1 MMRIALINDTHMG
14 ARGDSSIFNEF
25 FFKFWENTFFPYLKE
40 NNIKHICHLGD
51 VVDRRK
57 FINFVTLNSWRKR
70 FFDVLESE
78 GITMDVIVGN
88 HDVFYRNTNE
98 VNAMHELFYGYKNIN
113 VYIDP
118 VDLNFDGLSV
128 AMMPWINS
136 SNYESSLQFLK
147 ETKSEVVFGHFE
159 IAGFEMDRGNVC
171 HSGLNKKVFDRFD
184 IVLSG
189 HFHHKSSSG
198 NITYLGNQYEMS
210 WADHGDQRG
219 FHVFDTDTR
228 EIDFVKN
235 PFKIFHKISYDDTE
249 QDFEYWK
256 QYNYDNLKECY
267 IKVIVVNKNNPYLF
281 DNVIENLYKVG
292 VADISIVEDFTEFED
307 ENAEELIDQA
317 EDTMTILSKYIDGL
331 TLNVEPDKLKKI
343 MRELYVESLTTEV
356 IE

>member
-1 MMRIALINDTHMG
+1 MRIALINDTHMG